1 MAGSKSTSSSTTTTV
16 LLSIPFLIVA
26 LLLTRAPT
34 FTMTSV
40 TPTKAW
46 ADQPIKLITTP
57 QYATKKTDI
66 FTSGATHMALLHNS
80 IFRGYNSIYQQA
92 AHVADQDKADFIG
105 YCLTWYRFVK
115 SHHDDEEQSL
125 FPKIEDLLQDKTVF
139 EETHK
144 EHEAFLP
151 GLAEFEKYLGG
162 LKSPNDFSGDQLLR
176 IMDTFQDSFSDHF
189 HSEIST
195 IAKFSEHANAP
206 KEGTPE
212 HTAAVTTF
220 KTWGKATVTKAGVT
234 DCVPFFLLN
243 LDRTV
248 EDGMWAN
255 WPPMPAP
262 IKWGLVNIAGAL
274 HSGWWKFSSCD
285 AAGQPK
291 ELWALRNVEKL

>member
-1 MAGSKSTSSSTTTTV
+1 MAGSKSASSPTTTTV

-26 LLLTRAPT
+26 LLLTRAPA

-40 TPTKAW
+40 APTKAW
-46 ADQPIKLITTP
+46 ADEPMKLITTP

-151 GLAEFEKYLGG
+151 GLAEFEKYLSG
-162 LKSPNDFSGDQLLR
+162 LKSPSDFLGDELLR
-176 IMDTFQDSFSDHF
+176 IMGTFQDSFSDHF

-195 IAKFSEHANAP
+195 ISKLSEHANAP

-212 HTAAVTTF
+212 HMAAVTTF

-285 AAGQPK
+285 AAGEPK